1 MDFDRYYFSI
11 GAKLILCC
19 LLGAIGGYL
28 LLMQEF
34 WIAGLW
40 LLVFDLLV
48 VASLFYSLG
57 RHRRSILSFLE
68 AIQQRDFSQIAI
80 GLTSSKYDKRLKSA
94 YQNVLQEFQTLSL
107 EKATQH
113 QFLQTI
119 VAHLPLGI
127 LVYNNRGDISLTNSA
142 FTELI
147 GKKRIGKL
155 QSLAFLPNDFYH
167 AICNAKNGER
177 ILVKFSKNHKKLS
190 IALQATELYTPTQ
203 NFKILTFQDIKN
215 ELDEKEMEAWQK
227 LIRILTH
234 EIMNSVIPITT
245 LTVVTRESLEEM
257 AATKADLTASE
268 ELGGLIFSL
277 KTIEKRSKGLVKFV
291 ESYKSITNVK
301 PPVFELTDILSVMND
316 VKILFHEQLKSL
328 QIKLELVASSHS
340 VLVMADQHLLSQ
352 VFINLLKNAIEAV
365 DGIEDPLISII
376 VTHENNQLIIKFI
389 DNGIGMDSEI
399 LDQVFIPFYTTKI
412 NGSGIGLSLS
422 RQIVRL
428 HGGSISASST
438 PTSGTTVEV
447 TL

>member
-1 MDFDRYYFSI
+1 MVFDRYYFSI

-19 LLGAIGGYL
+19 FLGAIGGYL

-34 WIAGLW
+34 WIVGLW
-40 LLVFDLLV
+40 LLIFDLLV
-48 VASLFYSLG
+48 LASLFYSLG
-57 RHRRSILSFLE
+57 KHRRSILSFLE

-127 LVYNNRGDISLTNSA
+127 LVYDNRGDISLTNSA

-167 AICNAKNGER
+167 AICYAKNGER

-190 IALQATELYTPTQ
+190 IALQATELSTPTQ
-203 NFKILTFQDIKN
+203 KFKILTFQDIKS

-245 LTVVTRESLEEM
+245 LTAVTRESLEEIV
-257 AATKADLTASE
+257 AIKAGNTTSE
-268 ELGGLIFSL
+268 ELEELIFSL
-277 KTIEKRSKGLVKFV
+277 KTIEKRSKGLMKFV
-291 ESYKSITNVK
+291 ESYKSITNIK
-301 PPVFELTDILSVMND
+301 SPVFELTDILSVLND
-316 VKILFHEQLKSL
+316 VKILFQEHLKSL
-328 QIKLELVASSHS
+328 QIKFDLVANSHS

-365 DGIEDPLISII
+365 DGIETPSISIL
-376 VTHENNQLIIKFI
+376 VTHENNQITIKFI
-389 DNGIGMDSEI
+389 DNGCGMDSEI
-399 LDQVFIPFYTTKI
+399 LEQVFIPFFTTKMD
-412 NGSGIGLSLS
+412 GGGVGLSLC

-428 HGGSISASST
+428 HSGNISATSS
-438 PTSGTTVEV
+438 PSSGTTIEV
-447 TL
+447 NL